1 MHKNSQFAYISDSMK
16 EYSRRILFSRGS
28 IRKIVPFRFLRRFD
42 ADNSWLLTDEFPI
55 GGPCIYDIENYMEE
69 ESNLLERQYN
79 TAVMKQ
85 GIVLYARHASRI
97 PSHRSACCNFS
108 LSVDS
113 LVFTFSSP
121 PFPLNLRLQ
130 ALISYFSR
138 VPLSINSFFPFFS
151 FCVVFVN
158 RNLEV
163 RLWAIS
169 SYLCSDFY
177 YTWNSL

>member
-1 MHKNSQFAYISDSMK
+1 MK

-113 LVFTFSSP
+113 LVFTFS
-121 PFPLNLRLQ
+121 FPLELTPPSFDLVF
-130 ALISYFSR
+130 FSC
-138 VPLSINSFFPFFS
+138 SIIDQFFFSFFFF

-177 YTWNSL
+177 YNWNSL